1 MEENYEL
8 DFDLLIRAAIDIG
21 NRLDGQKN
29 PSERET
35 LVFAEGLG
43 QKIIHHTL
51 SVRFLFESYQFATDK
66 HLFVKQVDFASIA
79 ILTRAALETYLT
91 LNYVFVSPKNDEE
104 KEFRFKCWHL
114 AGFLDRAGFEPKE
127 EEHIILKESERQS
140 INKLTLEIQALT
152 FFKALPKRNQ
162 DQALKGFWRLD
173 NAWINLATQA
183 GFSETFFRQQYKFLC
198 GYAHSSRLSIIQ
210 IQQTKNIEQQKEMA
224 KASISVLMIVIAK
237 FMYDYIQII
246 PELKAVEEEFEA
258 FPLISM
264 WKMVGENL

>member
-8 DFDLLIRAAIDIG
+8 DFDLLIKAAIEIG

-29 PSERET
+29 PTERET

-51 SVRFLFESYQFATDK
+51 SVRRLFEGYQLATDK

-91 LNYVFVSPKNDEE
+91 LNYVFVSTQNVDEL
-104 KEFRFKCWHL
+104 EFRFKCWHL
-114 AGFLDRAGFEPKE
+114 AGFLDRADFDPKE
-127 EEHIILKESERQS
+127 EEHIKLKDSEKQATDK
-140 INKLTLEIQALT
+140 IKLEIQRLP
-152 FFKALPKRNQ
+152 FFNTLSKKKK

-173 NAWINLATQA
+173 NPWVNLAKQS
-183 GFSETFFRQQYKFLC
+183 GFSEPFFRQQYKFLC

-210 IQQTKNIEQQKEMA
+210 IQQSKELEQQKEMA
-224 KASISVLMIVIAK
+224 KASISVLMVVLAK
-237 FMYDYIQII
+237 FMYDYIQLI
-246 PELKAVEEEFEA
+246 PELKAVEKDLEA
-258 FPLISM
+258 FPMISI

>member
-8 DFDLLIRAAIDIG
+8 DFDLLIKASIEIG

-51 SVRFLFESYQFATDK
+51 SVRHLFEGYQLATDK

-91 LNYVFVSPKNDEE
+91 LSYVFVSPQNEE
-104 KEFRFKCWHL
+104 ELEFRFKCWHL
-114 AGFLDRAGFEPKE
+114 AGFLDRVGFDPKE
-127 EEHIILKESERQS
+127 VEHVKLKDSEKQA
-140 INKLTLEIQALT
+140 IDKLTIEIQALP
-152 FFKALPKRNQ
+152 FFKSLPKRNQ

-173 NAWINLATQA
+173 NAWVNLATQS
-183 GFSETFFRQQYKFLC
+183 GFSEAFFRQQYKFLC
-198 GYAHSSRLSIIQ
+198 GYAHSSRLCIIQ
-210 IQQTKNIEQQKEMA
+210 IQQTKDIERQREMA
-224 KASISVLMIVIAK
+224 KASIGVLMVVIAK

-246 PELKAVEEEFEA
+246 PELKAVEKEIEA
-258 FPLISM
+258 LPMISS